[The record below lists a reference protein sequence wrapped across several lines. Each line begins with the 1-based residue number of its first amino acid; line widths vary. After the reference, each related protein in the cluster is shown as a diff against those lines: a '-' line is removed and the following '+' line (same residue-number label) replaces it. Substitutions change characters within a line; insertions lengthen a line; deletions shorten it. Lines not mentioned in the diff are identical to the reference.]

1 MSDTSKLTCPDCGA
15 RMNHH
20 AVKIEYVSEEPSTPA
35 FDGVLKNV
43 HTCPACGAVEM
54 TTAE

>member
-1 MSDTSKLTCPDCGA
+1 MTDTSKLECPECGA

-20 AVKIEYVSEEPSTPA
+20 AVKIEYDSEKPATPA
-35 FDGVLKNV
+35 FDGIVKNV
-43 HTCPACGAVEM
+43 YTCPKCGAVEM